1 MKNLSVKKK
10 LYLMIFIIFIPMIIH
25 QGFQVNSSF
34 EKSIELELQSNQDFA
49 EAVGVSFT
57 NYLERLW
64 DTELSMGL
72 AIYNNTTSNND
83 EIGNYMR
90 TVSENQPTIKEY
102 GWVDID
108 TLKFTAG
115 STPEILGVSVAG
127 REHIDKI
134 LKGDS
139 KTVSDMVISRIDN
152 EPTFIVA
159 RGISKDNVLK
169 GIVVATIKVEEL
181 HEVLPHSRAT
191 GYSFFGL
198 LDSHGVF
205 VYRNG
210 VPDVATKMISS
221 KESPNVSPA
230 LKGEIVKIKKYQSE
244 VTGKNMTGVNS
255 PIQKIGWVSYANT
268 SYDEVLLR
276 TFMNIRTDL
285 LIILLII
292 LVGLLAAITIERQIL
307 QPITILQS
315 AALEMSNGNLNV
327 RTKITGTDEIALAAQ
342 AFDQMADSIE
352 QYDAL
357 KTQFFSNLSHE
368 LKTPLNIILASIQMV
383 ESKNTSKVNCD
394 SYNTLSK
401 YMPMMRQNCYRLLR
415 LINNLIDITRIDSGF
430 FKLNF
435 GNHNIVS
442 VIEDITLSV
451 ANYSESKGINVIF
464 DTDVEEKL
472 IGCDPDKIE
481 RIMLNLLSNSI
492 KFTPPGGSIFVSIF
506 DKEDKISITVRD
518 TGIGIPSD
526 KIAII
531 FERFRQVDSSLQRE
545 YEGSGIGLSL
555 VKALV
560 EAHKGSIYVRS
571 ELGQGTETTVELPVL
586 LAAEENVSIKN
597 SFYDHNM
604 DKVQRINIEFSDI
617 YS

>member
-1 MKNLSVKKK
+1 
-10 LYLMIFIIFIPMIIH
+10 
-25 QGFQVNSSF
+25 
-34 EKSIELELQSNQDFA
+34 
-49 EAVGVSFT
+49 
-57 NYLERLW
+57 
-64 DTELSMGL
+64 
-72 AIYNNTTSNND
+72 
-83 EIGNYMR
+83 
-90 TVSENQPTIKEY
+90 
-102 GWVDID
+102 
-108 TLKFTAG
+108 
-115 STPEILGVSVAG
+115 
-127 REHIDKI
+127 
-134 LKGDS
+134 
-139 KTVSDMVISRIDN
+139 
-152 EPTFIVA
+152 
-159 RGISKDNVLK
+159 
-169 GIVVATIKVEEL
+169 
-181 HEVLPHSRAT
+181 
-191 GYSFFGL
+191 
-198 LDSHGVF
+198 

-285 LIILLII
+285 LIILLIV

-464 DTDVEEKL
+464 DTNVEEKL

-481 RIMLNLLSNSI
+481 RIMLNILSNSI

-526 KIAII
+526 KISII

-560 EAHKGSIYVRS
+560 EAHKGGIYVRS
-571 ELGQGTETTVELPVL
+571 ELGQGTEITVELPVL